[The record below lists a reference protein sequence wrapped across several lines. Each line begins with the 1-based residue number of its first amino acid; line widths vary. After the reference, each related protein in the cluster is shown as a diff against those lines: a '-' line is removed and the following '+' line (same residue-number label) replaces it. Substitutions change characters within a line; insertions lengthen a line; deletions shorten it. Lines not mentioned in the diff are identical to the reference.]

1 MNDTLSDGDED
12 LKKNANDIIDEKC
25 TSISVQDRKEPH
37 AGETLNLAPGEE
49 LTALTQD
56 EMAAVCDKLHDFV
69 KSNPDRAE
77 ISDGKTTK
85 WDAR

>member
-1 MNDTLSDGDED
+1 MSDTLRDGDTE
-12 LKKNANDIIDEKC
+12 LKKQAKEVIDEKD
-25 TSISVQDRKEPH
+25 TPISVQDRNEPH

-69 KSNPDRAE
+69 KSNPDRAGNTDE
-77 ISDGKTTK
+77 KTTK
-85 WDAR
+85 WSVS